1 MIHAVLVMYG
11 VWRSSYHNK
20 LVWITSLYIYFFTG
34 SKSNGHVKAAAS
46 AATNTTAAAVSSS
59 ISGINRKRKEKLK
72 MLSQYFYHL
81 LILF

>member
-1 MIHAVLVMYG
+1 MIHAVLVMSG

-20 LVWITSLYIYFFTG
+20 LVWITSLCIYFFTG
-34 SKSNGHVKAAAS
+34 SKSNGHVKAATS
-46 AATNTTAAAVSSS
+46 ATAAAAVSSS
-59 ISGINRKRKEKLK
+59 LSGINRKRKEKLK